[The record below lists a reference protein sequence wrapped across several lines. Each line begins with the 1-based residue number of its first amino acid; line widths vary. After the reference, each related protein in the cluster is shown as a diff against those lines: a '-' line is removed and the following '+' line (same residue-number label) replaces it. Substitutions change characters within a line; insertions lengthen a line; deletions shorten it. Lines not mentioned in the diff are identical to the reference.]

1 MTDLVVVG
9 SFVVGMTVRLPRM
22 PYPGETLVADL
33 FDLGVGGKGTNLA
46 VAAARQ
52 GKKVAIIAR
61 VGDDDFA
68 AMAYDLYVQEGID
81 SSGVVRTPGEKTAI
95 GLVYL
100 QPNGENTIGFYRG
113 ANWRLTPADIE
124 PHIARHQAARVLA
137 TQLEIPDDTVAA
149 AVRLGRQQGLR
160 VILNPA
166 PARSLPPAILRDVDI
181 LTPNEGEARVLAG
194 LPVNDKA
201 TAIVEVAR
209 TLLAQ
214 GPRTVIVTLGGRGLS
229 RGGAWRRA
237 PGDPRAPRPAGG
249 HRRRRRCLQ
258 RRAGRSAGGGH
269 VIARCGALGHHHR
282 CAFDADRGRR
292 RRTAHAQGS

>member
-1 MTDLVVVG
+1 MTDIIVVG

-33 FDLGVGGKGTNLA
+33 FDLGVGGKGTDLA

-52 GKKVAIIAR
+52 GKQVAIIAR

-149 AVRLGRQQGLR
+149 AVRHGRQQGLR

-166 PARSLPPAILRDVDI
+166 PARSLPAAILRDVDI

-194 LPVNDKA
+194 LPVNDEA

-214 GPRTVIVTLGGRGLS
+214 GPRAVIVTWARVAVSWWS
-229 RGGAWRRA
+229 RAPNPWRSLLIPSSRWTPWARAMPSTAGWPRRWRREA
-237 PGDPRAPRPAGG
+237 LAAGY
-249 HRRRRRCLQ
+249 RRRCLP
-258 RRAGRSAGGGH
+258 RTAASPGGGH
-269 VIARCGALGHHHR
+269 
-282 CAFDADRGRR
+282 
-292 RRTAHAQGS
+292 